1 MEAAMVRPR
10 RVGHVVLKVR
20 DLKRAEQFYTEV
32 LGFEVATRL
41 QRPRGV
47 FFTLGTQHHDIAVLE
62 VPPASEPVKDHQVGL
77 HHVALQVGDFAELQE
92 CYRRLKANHA
102 TITSTIDHLI
112 TKSVYFLDPD
122 GNSLELYCD
131 VGEDGLERIRRGD
144 AAAFKLL
151 DLEVES

>member
-1 MEAAMVRPR
+1 
-10 RVGHVVLKVR
+10 
-20 DLKRAEQFYTEV
+20 
-32 LGFEVATRL
+32 
-41 QRPRGV
+41 
-47 FFTLGTQHHDIAVLE
+47 
-62 VPPASEPVKDHQVGL
+62 VPPESEPVKDHQVGL
-77 HHVALQVGDFAELQE
+77 HHLALQVGDFAELQE
-92 CYRRLKANHA
+92 CYRQLQANHA

-144 AAAFKLL
+144 AAAFKPL